1 MEKYRVVKEEAQVAD
16 VYNDGFPFP
25 SYNNSDVITIKRYL
39 VQVRGF
45 LFWHTVK
52 SFKKILPAARLLRH
66 LRNLKEE

>member
-1 MEKYRVVKEEAQVAD
+1 MEKYRVVKEEAQEAD

-25 SYNNSDVITIKRYL
+25 SYNSSDVITIKRYL

-52 SFKKILPAARLLRH
+52 SFKKILPAARLLKH
-66 LRNLKEE
+66 LRALTDL

>member
-1 MEKYRVVKEEAQVAD
+1 MEQYRVVKEETQVAD

-25 SYNNSDVITIKRYL
+25 SYDSSDVITIKRYL

>member
-1 MEKYRVVKEEAQVAD
+1 MEQYRVVKEETQVAD

-25 SYNNSDVITIKRYL
+25 SYNSSDVITIKRYL

-45 LFWHTVK
+45 LFWNTVK